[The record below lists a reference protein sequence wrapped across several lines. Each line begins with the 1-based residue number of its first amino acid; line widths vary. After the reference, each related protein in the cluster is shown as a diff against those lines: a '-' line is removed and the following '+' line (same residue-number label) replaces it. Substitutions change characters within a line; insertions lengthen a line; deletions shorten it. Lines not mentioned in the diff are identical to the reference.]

1 MLLTGVMISF
11 VASSSMMF
19 LMSIAAV
26 DEIHGI
32 VFWTMGSLGESNMAL
47 IATMMVAAVICLA
60 VSYVFVTP
68 LNTLRL
74 GQSKARHLGI
84 DTDAVIRIM
93 FVVTSLLTGMCIAVA
108 GIIGFVGLVVPHIM
122 RRLVGSDYRI
132 LLIASFVCGGIF
144 LIVCDV
150 LARIVVSPNELPIG
164 VITGLVGGVA
174 FIVILS
180 RSKKK
185 KTII

>member
-1 MLLTGVMISF
+1 M
-11 VASSSMMF
+11 
-19 LMSIAAV
+19 
-26 DEIHGI
+26 
-32 VFWTMGSLGESNMAL
+32 
-47 IATMMVAAVICLA
+47 
-60 VSYVFVTP
+60 
-68 LNTLRL
+68 
-74 GQSKARHLGI
+74 
-84 DTDAVIRIM
+84 
-93 FVVTSLLTGMCIAVA
+93 
-108 GIIGFVGLVVPHIM
+108 PHIM

-144 LIVCDV
+144 LIICDV

-185 KTII
+185 RTII

>member
-1 MLLTGVMISF
+1 
-11 VASSSMMF
+11 
-19 LMSIAAV
+19 
-26 DEIHGI
+26 
-32 VFWTMGSLGESNMAL
+32 
-47 IATMMVAAVICLA
+47 
-60 VSYVFVTP
+60 
-68 LNTLRL
+68 
-74 GQSKARHLGI
+74 
-84 DTDAVIRIM
+84 M

-144 LIVCDV
+144 LIICDV

-185 KTII
+185 RTII

>member
-1 MLLTGVMISF
+1 MLFRS
-11 VASSSMMF
+11 
-19 LMSIAAV
+19 
-26 DEIHGI
+26 
-32 VFWTMGSLGESNMAL
+32 
-47 IATMMVAAVICLA
+47 
-60 VSYVFVTP
+60 
-68 LNTLRL
+68 
-74 GQSKARHLGI
+74 
-84 DTDAVIRIM
+84 
-93 FVVTSLLTGMCIAVA
+93 
-108 GIIGFVGLVVPHIM
+108 

-132 LLIASFVCGGIF
+132 LLIALFVCGGIF
-144 LIVCDV
+144 LIICDV